1 MFITCKGRH
10 FNQALK
16 MYHYSLKIVSR
27 NYSFLVCF
35 QERQSRPLKSLRV
48 IALRQIAIGALA
60 LKYAILYIQPP
71 PS

>member
-16 MYHYSLKIVSR
+16 MYHYLLKIASR
-27 NYSFLVCF
+27 NYSFRVCF
-35 QERQSRPLKSLRV
+35 HERQSRQLKSLRV

-71 PS
+71 TS

>member
-10 FNQALK
+10 FNQTLK
-16 MYHYSLKIVSR
+16 VYHYLLKIVSR
-27 NYSFLVCF
+27 NYSCRVCF
-35 QERQSRPLKSLRV
+35 HERQFRQLKSLRV

>member
-16 MYHYSLKIVSR
+16 VYHYLLKIVSR
-27 NYSFLVCF
+27 NFSFRVCF
-35 QERQSRPLKSLRV
+35 HEGQFRQLKSLRV